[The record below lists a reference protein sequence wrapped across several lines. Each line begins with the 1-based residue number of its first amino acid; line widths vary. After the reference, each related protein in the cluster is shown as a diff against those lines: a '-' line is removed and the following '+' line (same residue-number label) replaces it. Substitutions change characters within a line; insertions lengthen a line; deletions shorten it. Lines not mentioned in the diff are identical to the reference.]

1 MASPSEADRIT
12 EALQPRRTRG
22 VGGAQIDPK
31 ATEAVNRLK
40 EVRQTRGLSCREQD
54 ELDSATQSMPQLD
67 LEIYFDFNSAD
78 VDANSL
84 PTLNAL
90 GEALSR
96 DVLKNSTIVIGG
108 HTDRKGTPEYN
119 QPLSD
124 RRAQAVARY
133 LAETYKINSGRILAT
148 GYGFRKLKLPSQPFA
163 ESNRRVQ
170 IINASK

>member
-1 MASPSEADRIT
+1 
-12 EALQPRRTRG
+12 
-22 VGGAQIDPK
+22 
-31 ATEAVNRLK
+31 
-40 EVRQTRGLSCREQD
+40 
-54 ELDSATQSMPQLD
+54 MPQLD

-78 VDANSL
+78 VDAKSL

-96 DVLKNSTIVIGG
+96 DALRNSTIVIGG

-119 QPLSD
+119 QSLSD

-133 LAETYKINSGRILAT
+133 LAQTHKIDSGRILAT
-148 GYGFRKLKLPSQPFA
+148 GYGFRKLKLPTQPFA

-170 IINASK
+170 IVNASK